1 MIYDILDF
9 LEELFWKVRAY
20 YRKRKSIVISIFIFI
35 ISIYAG
41 SLIYF
46 LKNEKI
52 KLVKENR
59 KYKYVFW
66 YIQEFDFKTKLY
78 VMNYGFSLNDTV
90 RSYHFNFKR
99 HLIGWKRKI
108 GSKDVFYVFISPYNR
123 KQIYFPERQIL
134 YLKKADYSK
143 EFEKEAIDYKNIG
156 EFLEVKLV
164 EDEKDRKIRKFL
176 KFLEENN

>member
-20 YRKRKSIVISIFIFI
+20 YRKRKSTVISIFIFI

-46 LKNEKI
+46 LKDERI

-59 KYKYVFW
+59 GEYDFW
-66 YIQEFDFKTKLY
+66 YVHEFDFKRKLY
-78 VMNYGFSLNDTV
+78 AMNYGFSLNETV
-90 RSYHFNFKR
+90 RLYNFNFKR
-99 HLIGWKRKI
+99 HLVGWKWKI
-108 GSKDVFYVFISPYNR
+108 GSKDVFYVFILPYNR
-123 KQIYFPERQIL
+123 KYFYVPERQIL
-134 YLKKADYSK
+134 YLKKVDYSK

-156 EFLEVKLV
+156 KILEVKLV

>member
-35 ISIYAG
+35 ISIYVG
-41 SLIYF
+41 SLIFF
-46 LKNEKI
+46 LKDERI
-52 KLVKENR
+52 RLVKENR
-59 KYKYVFW
+59 KYDFW
-66 YIQEFDFKTKLY
+66 YVQKFDFKTKLY

-99 HLIGWKRKI
+99 HLIAWKWKI
-108 GSKDVFYVFISPYNR
+108 GSKDPYNR

-143 EFEKEAIDYKNIG
+143 EFEKEVMEYKNIG
-156 EFLEVKLV
+156 KYFFEIKLV
-164 EDEKDRKIRKFL
+164 EDEKDRKIQKLL

>member
-46 LKNEKI
+46 LKDERI
-52 KLVKENR
+52 KLVVKENR
-59 KYKYVFW
+59 KYNFW
-66 YIQEFDFKTKLY
+66 FAHNFDFKRKLY
-78 VMNYGFSLNDTV
+78 AMNYGFSLNETV
-90 RSYHFNFKR
+90 RLYNFNFKR
-99 HLIGWKRKI
+99 HLVGWKWKI
-108 GSKDVFYVFISPYNR
+108 GSKDVFYVFILPYNR
-123 KQIYFPERQIL
+123 KYFYVPERQIL
-134 YLKKADYSK
+134 YLKKVDYSK

-156 EFLEVKLV
+156 KILEVKLV

>member
-20 YRKRKSIVISIFIFI
+20 YRKRKSIVIGIFIFI

-41 SLIYF
+41 SLIFF
-46 LKNEKI
+46 LKDERI
-52 KLVKENR
+52 RLVKENR
-59 KYKYVFW
+59 KYDFW
-66 YIQEFDFKTKLY
+66 YVQKFDFKTKLY
-78 VMNYGFSLNDTV
+78 VMNYGFSLNDI
-90 RSYHFNFKR
+90 RLYNFNFKR
-99 HLIGWKRKI
+99 HLIGWKWKI
-108 GSKDVFYVFISPYNR
+108 GSKDVFYVFILPYNNR

-134 YLKKADYSK
+134 YLKKVDYSK

>member
-46 LKNEKI
+46 LKDERI
-52 KLVKENR
+52 RLVKENR
-59 KYKYVFW
+59 GEYDFW
-66 YIQEFDFKTKLY
+66 YVHEFDFKRKLY
-78 VMNYGFSLNDTV
+78 AMNYGFSLNETV
-90 RSYHFNFKR
+90 RLYNFNFKR
-99 HLIGWKRKI
+99 HLVGWKWKI
-108 GSKDVFYVFISPYNR
+108 GSKDVFYVFILPYNR
-123 KQIYFPERQIL
+123 KYFYVPERQIL

-156 EFLEVKLV
+156 KFLEVKLV

>member
-35 ISIYAG
+35 ISIYVG
-41 SLIYF
+41 SLIFF
-46 LKNEKI
+46 LKDERI
-52 KLVKENR
+52 RLVKENR
-59 KYKYVFW
+59 KYDFW
-66 YIQEFDFKTKLY
+66 YLQKFDFKTKLY

-99 HLIGWKRKI
+99 HLIGWKWKI
-108 GSKDVFYVFISPYNR
+108 GSKDVFYVFILPYNR

-143 EFEKEAIDYKNIG
+143 EFEKEAMEYKNIG
-156 EFLEVKLV
+156 KYFFEIKLV
-164 EDEKDRKIRKFL
+164 EDEKDRKIQKL
-176 KFLEENN
+176 LNFLEENN

>member
-46 LKNEKI
+46 LKDERI
-52 KLVKENR
+52 RLVKENR
-59 KYKYVFW
+59 KYNFW
-66 YIQEFDFKTKLY
+66 FVQDFD
-78 VMNYGFSLNDTV
+78 
-90 RSYHFNFKR
+90 FKR
-99 HLIGWKRKI
+99 HLIGWKWKI
-108 GSKDVFYVFISPYNR
+108 GSKDVFYVFILPYNR
-123 KQIYFPERQIL
+123 KYFYVPERQIL
-134 YLKKADYSK
+134 YLKKVDYSK

-156 EFLEVKLV
+156 KFLEVKLV

>member
-46 LKNEKI
+46 LKDERI

-59 KYKYVFW
+59 GEYDFW
-66 YIQEFDFKTKLY
+66 YVHEFDFKRKLY
-78 VMNYGFSLNDTV
+78 AMNYGYCRYDGD
-90 RSYHFNFKR
+90 
-99 HLIGWKRKI
+99 I
-108 GSKDVFYVFISPYNR
+108 
-123 KQIYFPERQIL
+123 
-134 YLKKADYSK
+134 
-143 EFEKEAIDYKNIG
+143 
-156 EFLEVKLV
+156 
-164 EDEKDRKIRKFL
+164 
-176 KFLEENN
+176 

>member
-46 LKNEKI
+46 LKDERI

-59 KYKYVFW
+59 GEYDFW
-66 YIQEFDFKTKLY
+66 YVGLDRGTYAFGL
-78 VMNYGFSLNDTV
+78 L
-90 RSYHFNFKR
+90 
-99 HLIGWKRKI
+99 L
-108 GSKDVFYVFISPYNR
+108 DV
-123 KQIYFPERQIL
+123 
-134 YLKKADYSK
+134 
-143 EFEKEAIDYKNIG
+143 
-156 EFLEVKLV
+156 
-164 EDEKDRKIRKFL
+164 
-176 KFLEENN
+176 